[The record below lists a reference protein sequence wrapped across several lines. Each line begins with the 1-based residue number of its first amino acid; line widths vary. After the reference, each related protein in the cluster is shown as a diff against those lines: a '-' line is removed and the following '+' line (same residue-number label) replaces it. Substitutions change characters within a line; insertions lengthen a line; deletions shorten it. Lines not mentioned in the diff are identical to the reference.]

1 LERRWIE
8 VTSDTQVEALLD
20 AVKYGLKSEVHDA
33 NDFPRRTMV
42 FTNQSWPIWP
52 SCTEA
57 NRDLVRAVRQ
67 AEELAQPVV
76 RHFCPFS
83 PFWNATIFS
92 PENAYIYIYIY

>member
-1 LERRWIE
+1 MMQTIFQDALWCSQTRAGRSGI
-8 VTSDTQVEALLD
+8 VTSL
-20 AVKYGLKSEVHDA
+20 Y
-33 NDFPRRTMV
+33 
-42 FTNQSWPIWP
+42 
-52 SCTEA
+52 TEA

-92 PENAYIYIYIY
+92 PENAYIY